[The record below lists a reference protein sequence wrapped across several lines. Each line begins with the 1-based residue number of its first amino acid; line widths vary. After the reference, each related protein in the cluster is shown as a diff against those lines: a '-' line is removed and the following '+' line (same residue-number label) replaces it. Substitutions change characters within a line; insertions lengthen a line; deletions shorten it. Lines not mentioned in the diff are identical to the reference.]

1 MERNLILQTDSYK
14 TSQFLQY
21 PPNTTKV
28 FSYIESR
35 GGAYDETVMFGLQYL
50 IKEYLTKPITQNDID
65 KAEKFLSAHGM
76 PFNKAGWQHIL
87 DRHQGKL
94 PLLIRAVEEGKIVP
108 TRNILVAVENTDPEC
123 FWLTSYVETLLLKV
137 WYPITVATTS
147 YKSKKVIK
155 KYLEQTGDISGLPF
169 KLHDFGYRG
178 VSSEESAALGG
189 AAHLVNFMGTD
200 TMAAPLLLSD
210 YYKAEGMTGYSI
222 PASEHSTIT
231 SWGKENEI
239 EAYRNMLKQF
249 NKSPILACVS
259 DSYNLWEA
267 LKMWKELEPEMA
279 EGQILVVRP
288 DSGPIVET
296 AVKTVVELARLF
308 GSTVNGKGYKVL
320 NKVRVIYGD
329 GISDVSVIESILNN
343 LTAEGFSADN
353 MAFGMGGGLLQKC
366 DRDTLKFAMKCSAIV
381 VNEDGIETVVDV
393 YKDPIT
399 DPGKTS
405 KKGFLDLIKING
417 EYHTVAQTNESLI
430 KSELKIVFKDGTLLN
445 ETSIE
450 KIRANAIC

>member
-21 PPNTTKV
+21 PANTTKV

-87 DRHQGKL
+87 DRHQGRL
-94 PLLIRAVEEGKIVP
+94 PLLIRAVEEGKVVP

-155 KYLEQTGDISGLPF
+155 KYLEQTGDVGGLPF

-210 YYKAEGMTGYSI
+210 YYKAEAMTGYSI

-249 NKSPILACVS
+249 RTSPILACVS

-267 LKMWKELEPEMA
+267 LKMWKELESEMA

-288 DSGPIVET
+288 DSGPVVET
-296 AVKTVVELARLF
+296 AVKTVVELSKLF
-308 GSTVNGKGYKVL
+308 GFSINAKGYKVL

-329 GISDVSVIESILNN
+329 GISEVSVIESILNN

-353 MAFGMGGGLLQKC
+353 IAFGMGGGLLQKC

-405 KKGFLDLIKING
+405 KKGFLDLIKIDG
-417 EYHTVAQTNESLI
+417 KYHTVTQTNESLI
-430 KSELKIVFKDGTLLN
+430 KSELKIVFKDGSLLN
-445 ETSIE
+445 EISID
-450 KIRANAIC
+450 KIRNNAKL